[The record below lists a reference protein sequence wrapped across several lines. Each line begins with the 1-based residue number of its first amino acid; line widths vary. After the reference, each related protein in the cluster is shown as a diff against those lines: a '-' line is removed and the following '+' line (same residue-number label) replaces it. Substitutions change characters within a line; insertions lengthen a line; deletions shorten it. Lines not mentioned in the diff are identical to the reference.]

1 MAERGCADVAEA
13 LFSEFGDKL
22 SLPTI
27 AAVVVQHRLR
37 LHGVTRIV
45 DPVELE
51 EVSRQSLHQL
61 VNTPTPAS
69 APTPASTLTHPAPPV
84 H

>member
-45 DPVELE
+45 DPAELE

-61 VNTPTPAS
+61 VNTPAPAGV
-69 APTPASTLTHPAPPV
+69 LTHPAPPV